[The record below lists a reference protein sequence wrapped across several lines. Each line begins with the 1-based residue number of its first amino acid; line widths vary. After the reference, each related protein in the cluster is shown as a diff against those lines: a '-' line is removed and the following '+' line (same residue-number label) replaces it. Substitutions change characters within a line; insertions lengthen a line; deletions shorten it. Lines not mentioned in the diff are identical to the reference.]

1 MPSSVYQVSM
11 PANEGGTSQKLAI
24 STTSAQSAVIN
35 QGEAMVT
42 PDVNCFFR
50 AGTNPTALSTGVDT
64 ILLANNTYRI
74 SGIKGGNVLAFITAS
89 GSGSVYITPGG

>member
-11 PANEGGTSQKLAI
+11 PANEGGISQSVSI

-35 QGEAMVT
+35 EGEAMVT
-42 PDVNCFFR
+42 PTVNCFFR
-50 AGTNPTALSTGVDT
+50 AGTNPTAVSDGTDS

-74 SGIKGGNVLAFITAS
+74 SGIKQGHILAFITSS
-89 GSGSVYITPGG
+89 GSGSAYITPGG